1 MQNDTVIISSID
13 NLELATRIAYNL
25 DVQLMKA
32 DLRIFSDGESKIRMD
47 SVSNKRCIIIHSTYP
62 FADQRLMQL
71 FMMIYKC
78 NRDGAKD
85 ICALT
90 PYMAYSRQDKAF
102 IDGEVISINLIGE
115 ILESIGTNQLVTV
128 DIHNPEIL
136 STFSFRTNN
145 ISAIPLL
152 ACYVSDQLKLHS
164 ALIIS
169 PDKGSINRA
178 AELAKLLNTDMISLV
193 KIRDIHTGEIQA
205 KFEGSK
211 SIRDRDVIILDDMIT
226 TGNSIIN
233 AAKVLKELGVKNIFV
248 LCTHAL
254 LLENAIARL
263 RDAGI
268 KDIIATN
275 SIPNDFARVD
285 LAAMLSQYLLG
296 LITSSRQ

>member
-13 NLELATRIAYNL
+13 NLELATKIAHNL

-47 SVSNKRCIIIHSTYP
+47 SVSNKKCIIIHSTHP

-78 NRDGAKD
+78 NKDGAKD
-85 ICALT
+85 ICALI
-90 PYMAYSRQDKAF
+90 PYMAYSRQDRAF
-102 IDGEVISINLIGE
+102 IDGEVISMDLIGE
-115 ILESIGTNQLVTV
+115 ILESIGTNQLVTI
-128 DIHNPEIL
+128 DIHNPKIL
-136 STFSFRTNN
+136 SNFSFYTNN

-152 ACYVSDQLKLHS
+152 ACYVLDHLKPHNP
-164 ALIIS
+164 LIVS
-169 PDKGSINRA
+169 PDKGGINRA

-193 KIRDIHTGEIQA
+193 KIRDRYTGEIQT

-211 SIRDRDVIILDDMIT
+211 SICDRDTIIVDDMIS
-226 TGNSIIN
+226 TGNSLIN
-233 AAKVLKELGVKNIFV
+233 AAKVLKELGVQNIFV
-248 LCTHAL
+248 LCTHAV
-254 LLENAIARL
+254 LLENAIEKL

-275 SIPNDFARVD
+275 SIPNVFARVD
-285 LAAMLSQYLLG
+285 LGPMLSQYLLG
-296 LITSSRQ
+296 QITSSP